1 MMVEESLFSQVREEV
16 VDSNYSGYYR
26 MMKGIMFYAIE
37 PKRQTPEPFGF
48 FVSYVYTK
56 NPAIWGESKFDN
68 FLKLIVKT
76 MDTFRESV
84 MKGAS
89 GYVIEGTE
97 MIPVDFDE
105 MREIQDELEGEFDY
119 AGRKVPPE
127 EMQMYALVYKNAKL
141 WKRDYGTE
149 DLWKFVKNQG
159 IKLTR
164 REMMM
169 TIRQF
174 LVNYY
179 QESPL
184 PNRFVQSLMKEYGKD
199 DRGKRSQWRDIV

>member
-1 MMVEESLFSQVREEV
+1 MMDEESLFSQVREEI
-16 VDSNYSGYYR
+16 VDNSYSGYYR
-26 MMKGIMFYAIE
+26 MMKGLMFYAIE
-37 PKRQTPEPFGF
+37 PKRQTPEPYGF

-56 NPAIWGESKFDN
+56 NPALWGESKFDN
-68 FLKLIVKT
+68 FLKLIVKV
-76 MDTFRESV
+76 MHTFRESV

-97 MIPVDFDE
+97 IIPVDVDE
-105 MREIQDELEGEFDY
+105 MREIQDELDGEFDY
-119 AGRKVPPE
+119 SGRVVPFE
-127 EMQMYALVYKNAKL
+127 EMQMYALIYKNAKL
-141 WKRDYGTE
+141 WKRDYGTKE
-149 DLWKFVKNQG
+149 IWKFVKNQG

-164 REMMM
+164 GEMRM

-184 PNRFVQSLMKEYGKD
+184 PSRFVQSLVNEYNKD
-199 DRGKRSQWRDIV
+199 ERGKRSQWRDIL